1 MALPFLSNQSKR
13 RDQIVAIDLGSRTT
27 KAVYLQRRGEN
38 YSLSGF
44 TLQDAPIYEKGIS
57 PDLLS
62 EHLKAV
68 LHALEARTKQVTLSI
83 GVADS
88 QVRHADLPLLPV
100 PDMRQ
105 MLKFN
110 TKNYLQQD
118 LPDYT
123 FDCHILPQH
132 EASKDAPKHGAGMKQ
147 RVLVGGARQ
156 QLVDDLVAASRH
168 AGLVADS
175 VVPGLIG
182 PINAFELAQPEMFS
196 KEVVALVDLG
206 FKNSTICLVQQGE
219 LILSRVVGVG
229 GDKLTGGLAESLGI
243 SYAEAESIK
252 VGMAAEV
259 QANLEPLLLPLGRE
273 LRASV
278 DFFEHQ
284 QDKTV
289 AQVFVSGGSARSEFI
304 IQTLQTELMVPCK
317 SWNPASF
324 LQMSLPPQQM
334 GEIEQAAPQ
343 LTVALGA
350 AACNF

>member
-1 MALPFLSNQSKR
+1 
-13 RDQIVAIDLGSRTT
+13 V
-27 KAVYLQRRGEN
+27 
-38 YSLSGF
+38 LSG
-44 TLQDAPIYEKGIS
+44 
-57 PDLLS
+57 
-62 EHLKAV
+62 HLKTV
-68 LHALEARTKQVTLSI
+68 LHALDSRSKQVTLCI

-88 QVRHADLPLLPV
+88 VVRHAELPYITV

-110 TKNYLQQD
+110 AKNYLQQEF
-118 LPDYT
+118 LDYS
-123 FDCHILPQH
+123 FDCYILPPH
-132 EASKDAPKHGAGMKQ
+132 SLPKEAPKHGVGQKQ
-147 RVLVGGARQ
+147 KVLVGGARQ
-156 QLVDDLVAASRH
+156 KLLDDLISASRQ
-168 AGLVADS
+168 AGLVADM

-182 PINAFELAQPEMFS
+182 PINAFELAQPELFS

-206 FKNSTICLVQQGE
+206 FKNSTICCLEHGE

-229 GDKLTGGLAESLGI
+229 GDKLTSGLGESLGI

-259 QANLEPLLLPLGRE
+259 QSNLEPLLLPLGRE

-289 AQVFVSGGSARSEFI
+289 QQVFVSGGSARSEFI
-304 IQTLQTELMVPCK
+304 IQTLQTELTIPCK
-317 SWNPASF
+317 SWDPTTF
-324 LQMSLPPQQM
+324 LEMALPPQLI
-334 GEIEQAAPQ
+334 GEIGQVAPQ
-343 LTVALGA
+343 LAVALGA